1 MDLSESRLSGASRIS
16 WVLCSGN
23 QLASSALM
31 KAHVVEPIHSL
42 QPVTVATVYG
52 FFEQATNDPGR
63 TRPKR
68 MGGLGIVGK
77 GPSSRG
83 WSPENVERSQSG
95 IQGALDSLIIPR
107 GIPPGSPSDKA
118 LAGGVYSHSGLYQ
131 GP

>member
-1 MDLSESRLSGASRIS
+1 
-16 WVLCSGN
+16 
-23 QLASSALM
+23 
-31 KAHVVEPIHSL
+31 
-42 QPVTVATVYG
+42 
-52 FFEQATNDPGR
+52 
-63 TRPKR
+63 

-118 LAGGVYSHSGLYQ
+118 LAGRVYSHSGLYQ